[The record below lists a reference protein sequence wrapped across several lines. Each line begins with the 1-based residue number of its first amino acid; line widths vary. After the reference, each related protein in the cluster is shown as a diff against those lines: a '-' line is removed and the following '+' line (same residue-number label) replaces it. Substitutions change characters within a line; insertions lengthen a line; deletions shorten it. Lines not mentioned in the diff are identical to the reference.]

1 MSFYNVVSESEES
14 TVVSEY
20 KSEEKRSDSYQS
32 EADLEREF
40 IRLLGEQSYEYLNIK
55 SEEDLI
61 KNLRKKLEQLNNYEF
76 TDGEWKRFFNECMAN
91 PNEGIVEKNEKN
103 SRGQRSKFKDG
114 CRLYEKHYADR
125 QKEYT

>member
-1 MSFYNVVSESEES
+1 MSFYNVVSASDES
-14 TVVSEY
+14 TVITEY
-20 KSEEKRSDSYQS
+20 KPSAKRSDSYQS

-76 TDGEWKRFFNECMAN
+76 TDGE
-91 PNEGIVEKNEKN
+91 
-103 SRGQRSKFKDG
+103 
-114 CRLYEKHYADR
+114 
-125 QKEYT
+125 